1 MQQYPQN
8 NSCNQEDI
16 KINSTALLKQNKN
29 EGWQLSVNSG
39 NWLLKEQVQSNKG
52 KDEGKMRKSSS
63 LDLLQSSSLYI
74 EEVEK

>member
-8 NSCNQEDI
+8 NSSNQDDI

-29 EGWQLSVNSG
+29 EGWQLSVKSG

>member
-29 EGWQLSVNSG
+29 EGWQLSVNWG